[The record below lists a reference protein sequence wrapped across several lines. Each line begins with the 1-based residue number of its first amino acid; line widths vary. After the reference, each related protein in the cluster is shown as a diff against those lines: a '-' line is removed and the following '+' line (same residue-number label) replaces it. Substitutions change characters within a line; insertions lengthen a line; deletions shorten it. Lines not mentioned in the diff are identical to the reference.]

1 MSMSQESS
9 DEILV
14 DQLARGAN
22 QIEAGDAAGV
32 SDRTVRRR
40 LEDPQFVSR
49 VRARRSA
56 ILDEVNAFIVSS
68 ARAAAE
74 TIDELR
80 LGAESESVRLNAA
93 LAVIRTSRSI
103 VEVDALGERLSGVE
117 QKLVELEAQLR
128 EEDT

>member
-1 MSMSQESS
+1 
-9 DEILV
+9 
-14 DQLARGAN
+14 
-22 QIEAGDAAGV
+22 
-32 SDRTVRRR
+32 VRRR

-103 VEVDALGERLSGVE
+103 VEVDALGERCQVSSRSWSSWKRNSGRKTLDE
-117 QKLVELEAQLR
+117 HAR
-128 EEDT
+128 D